1 MAELM
6 AGLQARVVETL
17 PPSMGYIAGL
27 VEILLETSSLMVLT
41 FLGPVLLR
49 LYLHGPSLWNFGFW
63 ASVSPL
69 EICNR
74 ISTAAPEFWI
84 ARADAC
90 QDLIFARFHGFFLG
104 WCALGYLAIV
114 VLMIPWTLRM
124 IPWLLRLVPWGM
136 GMVPWIHTP
145 KKTRLDSQGVADGL
159 SPGDLAIAL
168 PGNDIAKM
176 RGAQDKTVLE
186 AQLRVK
192 VEDALLNNGA

>member
-1 MAELM
+1 MAELI
-6 AGLQARVVETL
+6 AGLQARVIETL

-27 VEILLETSSLMVLT
+27 VESLLETSSLMVLT
-41 FLGPVLLR
+41 LLGPVLLR

-104 WCALGYLAIV
+104 WCALGYLVIL
-114 VLMIPWTLRM
+114 VLMIPWALRAV
-124 IPWLLRLVPWGM
+124 PWALGLVPWALGL
-136 GMVPWIHTP
+136 VPWTLGLVPWTAKAPALCSGSPKTP
-145 KKTRLDSQGVADGL
+145 GLCTKSPIAPGLCLKSPIAPAGSAQG
-159 SPGDLAIAL
+159 
-168 PGNDIAKM
+168 
-176 RGAQDKTVLE
+176 QH
-186 AQLRVK
+186 
-192 VEDALLNNGA
+192 